1 MIIFFLK
8 KDKILPYLC
17 SKRNVMIKSMTGY
30 GKAEQIY
37 LTKRIVVEVKTLN
50 SKQLDLSVKMPQEI
64 RSQELEYRNMV
75 AATLQRGKVDVMIS
89 ITDTNVEQNT
99 HIEKEVIASYLKQI
113 KEISEEYNIP
123 QPVDLAMLLFKM
135 PGIFVTPEQEYDE
148 DFFEKIKETLQTA
161 LNITDSFR
169 RKEGEVLK
177 QDLLKRKDLIMQYL
191 NEVIPFETNR
201 HDNIKNKLIKNLTE
215 LTQSGKYDENRFE
228 QELIFYL
235 EKLDITEE
243 KVRLEKHCSYYEE
256 TIDEEGAGKK
266 LGFIAQ
272 EMGREINT
280 LGSKANDADIQR
292 LVVKMKDEL
301 EKIKE
306 QLFNIL

>member
-1 MIIFFLK
+1 
-8 KDKILPYLC
+8 
-17 SKRNVMIKSMTGY
+17 MTGY

-50 SKQLDLSVKMPQEI
+50 SKQLDLSLKLPQEL
-64 RSQELEYRNMV
+64 RPQELDYRNEI
-75 AATLQRGKVDVMIS
+75 ANILQRGKIDVSIS
-89 ITDTNVEQNT
+89 VTDTNVEQNT

-123 QPVDLAMLLFKM
+123 ASSDLAMLLFKM

-148 DFFEKIKETLQTA
+148 NFIEKVKETLLEA
-161 LNITDSFR
+161 LRITDEFR
-169 RKEGEVLK
+169 RQEGDILK
-177 QDLLKRKDLIMQYL
+177 IDLLKRKNLILEYL
-191 NEVIPFETNR
+191 GEVTTFETNR
-201 HDNIKNKLIKNLTE
+201 HENIKNKLIKNLTE

-243 KVRLEKHCSYYEE
+243 KVRLAKHCSYFDE

-266 LGFIAQ
+266 LGFISQ

>member
-1 MIIFFLK
+1 
-8 KDKILPYLC
+8 
-17 SKRNVMIKSMTGY
+17 MTGY

-37 LTKRIVVEVKTLN
+37 NSKKIVAEVKTLN
-50 SKQLDLSVKMPQEI
+50 SKQLDLSIKLPMELRPQE
-64 RSQELEYRNMV
+64 LDYRNQV
-75 AATLQRGKVDVMIS
+75 SLILQRGKVDVTVS
-89 ITDTNVEQNT
+89 ITDANLESNT
-99 HIEKEVIASYLKQI
+99 HIEKEVIASYMKQI
-113 KEISEEYNIP
+113 KEISDEYNIP
-123 QPVDLAMLLFKM
+123 QTADLAMLLFKM
-135 PGIFVTPEQEYDE
+135 PGIFVVPEQEYDE
-148 DFFEKIKETLQTA
+148 AFLDKVKETLIAA
-161 LNITDSFR
+161 LNITDDFR
-169 RKEGEVLK
+169 KQEGEVLK
-177 QDLLKRKDLIMQYL
+177 VDLMKRKDLILSYL
-191 NEVIPFETNR
+191 ESVALFEKSR
-201 HDNIKNKLIKNLTE
+201 HENIKNKLIKNLTE

-243 KVRLEKHCSYYEE
+243 KVRLEKHCSYFDE
-256 TIDEEGAGKK
+256 TIDEDGAGKK

>member
-1 MIIFFLK
+1 
-8 KDKILPYLC
+8 
-17 SKRNVMIKSMTGY
+17 MIKSMTGY

-50 SKQLDLSVKMPQEI
+50 SKQLDLSVKLPQEI
-64 RSQELEYRNMV
+64 RSQELEYRNM
-75 AATLQRGKVDVMIS
+75 ATVSLQRGKVDIIITIS
-89 ITDTNVEQNT
+89 DTNVEQST
-99 HIEKEVIASYLKQI
+99 HIEKEVIASYLKQV

-123 QPVDLAMLLFKM
+123 QSADLAMLLFKM
-135 PGIFVTPEQEYDE
+135 PGIFVAPEQQYDE
-148 DFFEKIKETLQTA
+148 SFLEKVKETLQSA
-161 LNITDSFR
+161 LDMTDSFR
-169 RKEGEVLK
+169 QQEGEILK
-177 QDLLKRKDLIMQYL
+177 KDLLKRKELIMQYL
-191 NEVIPFETNR
+191 NEVTPFESKR
-201 HDNIKNKLIKNLTE
+201 HENIKNKLIKNLSE
-215 LTQSGKYDENRFE
+215 LTTSGKYDENRFE

-243 KVRLEKHCSYYEE
+243 KVRLAKHCSYYEE

>member
-1 MIIFFLK
+1 
-8 KDKILPYLC
+8 
-17 SKRNVMIKSMTGY
+17 
-30 GKAEQIY
+30 
-37 LTKRIVVEVKTLN
+37 
-50 SKQLDLSVKMPQEI
+50 MPQEL
-64 RSQELEYRNMV
+64 RPQELDYRNEI
-75 AATLQRGKVDVMIS
+75 ANILQRGKIDVSIS
-89 ITDTNVEQNT
+89 VTDTNVEQNT

-123 QPVDLAMLLFKM
+123 ASADLAMLLFKM

-148 DFFEKIKETLQTA
+148 TFIEKVKETLLEA
-161 LNITDSFR
+161 LRITDDFR
-169 RKEGEVLK
+169 RQEGDILK
-177 QDLLKRKDLIMQYL
+177 IDLLKRKNLILQYL
-191 NEVIPFETNR
+191 GEVVPFENNR
-201 HDNIKNKLIKNLTE
+201 HENIKNKLIKNLTE

-243 KVRLEKHCSYYEE
+243 KVRLEKHCSYFDE

-266 LGFIAQ
+266 LGFISQ

>member
-1 MIIFFLK
+1 
-8 KDKILPYLC
+8 
-17 SKRNVMIKSMTGY
+17 MIKSMTGY

-50 SKQLDLSVKMPQEI
+50 SKQLDLSVKLPQEI

-75 AATLQRGKVDVMIS
+75 AMTLQRGKVDVMIS

-99 HIEKEVIASYLKQI
+99 HIEKEVIASYLKQV

-123 QPVDLAMLLFKM
+123 QSSDLAMLLFKM
-135 PGIFVTPEQEYDE
+135 PGIFVTPEQQYDE
-148 DFFEKIKETLQTA
+148 TFFEKIKETLQAA
-161 LNITDSFR
+161 LDMTDSFR
-169 RKEGEVLK
+169 RQEGEILK
-177 QDLLKRKDLIMQYL
+177 QDLMKRKDLIMQYL
-191 NEVIPFETNR
+191 NEVTPYENNR
-201 HDNIKNKLIKNLTE
+201 HDNIKNKLVKNLTE

-243 KVRLEKHCSYYEE
+243 KVRLAKHCSYYED

>member
-1 MIIFFLK
+1 
-8 KDKILPYLC
+8 
-17 SKRNVMIKSMTGY
+17 MIKSMTGY

-50 SKQLDLSVKMPQEI
+50 SKQLDLSVKLPQEI

-75 AATLQRGKVDVMIS
+75 ATTLQRGKVDVMIS

-99 HIEKEVIASYLKQI
+99 HIEKEVIASYLKQV

-123 QPVDLAMLLFKM
+123 QSSDLAMLLFKM
-135 PGIFVTPEQEYDE
+135 PGIFVTPEQQYDE
-148 DFFEKIKETLQTA
+148 TFFEKIKETLQAA
-161 LNITDSFR
+161 LDMTDNFR
-169 RKEGEVLK
+169 RQEGEILK
-177 QDLLKRKDLIMQYL
+177 EDLLKRKDLIMQYL
-191 NEVIPFETNR
+191 NEVTPYENNR
-201 HDNIKNKLIKNLTE
+201 HDNIKNKLVKNLTE

-243 KVRLEKHCSYYEE
+243 KVRLAKHCSYYEE

>member
-1 MIIFFLK
+1 
-8 KDKILPYLC
+8 
-17 SKRNVMIKSMTGY
+17 MTGY

-50 SKQLDLSVKMPQEI
+50 SKQLDLSVKLPQQI

-75 AATLQRGKVDVMIS
+75 ATTLQRGKVDVMIS

-99 HIEKEVIASYLKQI
+99 HIEKEVIASYLKQV

-123 QPVDLAMLLFKM
+123 QSSDLAMLLFKM
-135 PGIFVTPEQEYDE
+135 PGIFVTPEQQYDE
-148 DFFEKIKETLQTA
+148 TFFEKIKETLQDA
-161 LNITDSFR
+161 LDMTDSFR
-169 RKEGEVLK
+169 RQEGEILK
-177 QDLLKRKDLIMQYL
+177 QDLMKRKNLIMQYL
-191 NEVIPFETNR
+191 NEVTPYENNR
-201 HDNIKNKLIKNLTE
+201 HDNIKNKLVKNLTE

-243 KVRLEKHCSYYEE
+243 KVRLAKHCSYYED

>member
-1 MIIFFLK
+1 
-8 KDKILPYLC
+8 
-17 SKRNVMIKSMTGY
+17 MTGY

-50 SKQLDLSVKMPQEI
+50 SKQLDLSVKLPQEI

-75 AATLQRGKVDVMIS
+75 ATTLQRGKVDVMIS

-99 HIEKEVIASYLKQI
+99 HIEKEVIASYLKQV

-123 QPVDLAMLLFKM
+123 QSSDLAMLLFKM
-135 PGIFVTPEQEYDE
+135 PGIFVTPEQQYDE
-148 DFFEKIKETLQTA
+148 TFFEKIKETLQDA
-161 LNITDSFR
+161 LDMTDSFR
-169 RKEGEVLK
+169 RQEGEILK
-177 QDLLKRKDLIMQYL
+177 QDLMKRKNLIMQYL
-191 NEVIPFETNR
+191 NEVTPYENNR
-201 HDNIKNKLIKNLTE
+201 HDNIKNKLVKNLTE

-228 QELIFYL
+228 KELIFYL

-243 KVRLEKHCSYYEE
+243 KVRLAKHCSYYED

>member
-1 MIIFFLK
+1 
-8 KDKILPYLC
+8 
-17 SKRNVMIKSMTGY
+17 MTGY

-37 LTKRIVVEVKTLN
+37 NSKKIVAEVKTLN
-50 SKQLDLSVKMPQEI
+50 SKQLDLSIKLPMELRPQE
-64 RSQELEYRNMV
+64 LDYRNHV
-75 AATLQRGKVDVMIS
+75 SSILQRGKVDVTIS
-89 ITDTNVEQNT
+89 ITDANFESNT
-99 HIEKEVIASYLKQI
+99 HIEKEVIASYMKQI
-113 KEISEEYNIP
+113 KEISDEYNIP
-123 QPVDLAMLLFKM
+123 QTADLAMLLFKM
-135 PGIFVTPEQEYDE
+135 PGIFVIPEQEYDE
-148 DFFEKIKETLQTA
+148 EFLDKVRETLIAA
-161 LNITDSFR
+161 LNITDDFR
-169 RKEGEVLK
+169 KQEGEILK
-177 QDLLKRKDLIMQYL
+177 ADLLKRKDLILNYL
-191 NEVIPFETNR
+191 ESVSPFENSR
-201 HDNIKNKLIKNLTE
+201 HENIKNKLVKNLTE

-243 KVRLEKHCSYYEE
+243 KVRLEKHCSYFDE
-256 TIDEEGAGKK
+256 TIDEDGAGKK

>member
-1 MIIFFLK
+1 
-8 KDKILPYLC
+8 
-17 SKRNVMIKSMTGY
+17 MIKSMTGY

-50 SKQLDLSVKMPQEI
+50 SKQLDLSVKLPQEI

-75 AATLQRGKVDVMIS
+75 ATTLQRGKVDVMIS

-99 HIEKEVIASYLKQI
+99 HIEKEVIASYLKQV

-123 QPVDLAMLLFKM
+123 QSSDLAMLLFKM
-135 PGIFVTPEQEYDE
+135 PGIFVTPDQQYDE
-148 DFFEKIKETLQTA
+148 TFFEKIKETLQAA
-161 LNITDSFR
+161 LDMTDSFR
-169 RKEGEVLK
+169 RQEGEILK
-177 QDLLKRKDLIMQYL
+177 QDLMKRKDLIMQYL
-191 NEVIPFETNR
+191 NEVTPYENNR
-201 HDNIKNKLIKNLTE
+201 HDNIKNKLVKNLTE

-243 KVRLEKHCSYYEE
+243 KVRLAKHCSYYEE

>member
-1 MIIFFLK
+1 
-8 KDKILPYLC
+8 
-17 SKRNVMIKSMTGY
+17 MTGY

-50 SKQLDLSVKMPQEI
+50 SKQLDLSVKLPQEI

-75 AATLQRGKVDVMIS
+75 ATTLQRGKVDVMIS

-99 HIEKEVIASYLKQI
+99 HIEKEVIASYLKQV

-123 QPVDLAMLLFKM
+123 QSSDLAMLLFKM
-135 PGIFVTPEQEYDE
+135 PGIFVTPEQQYDE
-148 DFFEKIKETLQTA
+148 TFFEKIKETLQAA
-161 LNITDSFR
+161 LDMTDSFR
-169 RKEGEVLK
+169 RQEGEILK
-177 QDLLKRKDLIMQYL
+177 QDLMKRKNLIMQYL
-191 NEVIPFETNR
+191 NEVTPYENNR
-201 HDNIKNKLIKNLTE
+201 HDNIKNKLVKNLTE

-243 KVRLEKHCSYYEE
+243 KVRLAKHCFYYED

>member
-1 MIIFFLK
+1 
-8 KDKILPYLC
+8 
-17 SKRNVMIKSMTGY
+17 MTGY

-50 SKQLDLSVKMPQEI
+50 SKQLDLSLKLPQEL
-64 RSQELEYRNMV
+64 RPQELDYRNEI
-75 AATLQRGKVDVMIS
+75 ANILQRGKIDVSIS
-89 ITDTNVEQNT
+89 VTDTNVEQNT
-99 HIEKEVIASYLKQI
+99 HIEKEVIASYIKQI

-123 QPVDLAMLLFKM
+123 ASSDLAMLLFKM

-148 DFFEKIKETLQTA
+148 NFIEKVKETLLEA
-161 LNITDSFR
+161 LRMTDEFR
-169 RKEGEVLK
+169 RQEGEILK
-177 QDLLKRKDLIMQYL
+177 IDLLKRKNLILEYL
-191 NEVIPFETNR
+191 GEVNPFETNR
-201 HDNIKNKLIKNLTE
+201 HENIKNKLIKNLTE

-243 KVRLEKHCSYYEE
+243 KVRLAKHCSYFDE

-266 LGFIAQ
+266 LGFISQ

>member
-1 MIIFFLK
+1 
-8 KDKILPYLC
+8 
-17 SKRNVMIKSMTGY
+17 MTGY

-50 SKQLDLSVKMPQEI
+50 SKQLDLSVKLPQEI

-75 AATLQRGKVDVMIS
+75 ATTLQRGKVDVMIS

-99 HIEKEVIASYLKQI
+99 HIEKEVIASYLKQV

-123 QPVDLAMLLFKM
+123 QSSDLAMLLFKM
-135 PGIFVTPEQEYDE
+135 PGIFVTPEQQYDE
-148 DFFEKIKETLQTA
+148 TFFEKIKETLQAA
-161 LNITDSFR
+161 LDMTDSFR
-169 RKEGEVLK
+169 KQEGEILK
-177 QDLLKRKDLIMQYL
+177 QDLMKRKDLIMQYL
-191 NEVIPFETNR
+191 NEVTPYENNR
-201 HDNIKNKLIKNLTE
+201 HDNIKNKLVKNLTE

-243 KVRLEKHCSYYEE
+243 KVRLAKHCSYYED

>member
-1 MIIFFLK
+1 
-8 KDKILPYLC
+8 
-17 SKRNVMIKSMTGY
+17 MTGY

-50 SKQLDLSVKMPQEI
+50 SKQLDLSLKMPQEL
-64 RSQELEYRNMV
+64 RPQELDYRNEISNI
-75 AATLQRGKVDVMIS
+75 LQRGKIDVAIS
-89 ITDTNVEQNT
+89 VTDTNVEQNT

-123 QPVDLAMLLFKM
+123 ASADLAMLLFKM

-148 DFFEKIKETLQTA
+148 TFIEKVKETLLEA
-161 LNITDSFR
+161 LRITDDFR
-169 RKEGEVLK
+169 RQEGEILK
-177 QDLLKRKDLIMQYL
+177 VDLLKRKNLILEYL
-191 NEVIPFETNR
+191 GEVIPFENNR
-201 HDNIKNKLIKNLTE
+201 HENIKNKLVKNLTE

-243 KVRLEKHCSYYEE
+243 KVRLEKHCSYFDE

-266 LGFIAQ
+266 LGFISQ

>member
-1 MIIFFLK
+1 
-8 KDKILPYLC
+8 
-17 SKRNVMIKSMTGY
+17 MIKSMTGY

-50 SKQLDLSVKMPQEI
+50 SKQLDLSVKLPQEI

-75 AATLQRGKVDVMIS
+75 ATTLQRGKVDVMIS

-99 HIEKEVIASYLKQI
+99 HIEKEVIASYLKQV

-123 QPVDLAMLLFKM
+123 QSSDLAMLLFKM
-135 PGIFVTPEQEYDE
+135 PGIFVTPEQQYDE
-148 DFFEKIKETLQTA
+148 TFFEKIKETLQAA
-161 LNITDSFR
+161 LDMTDSFR
-169 RKEGEVLK
+169 KQEGEILK
-177 QDLLKRKDLIMQYL
+177 QDLMKRKNLIMQYL
-191 NEVIPFETNR
+191 NEVTPYENNR
-201 HDNIKNKLIKNLTE
+201 HDNIKNKLVKNLTE

-243 KVRLEKHCSYYEE
+243 KVRLAKHCSYYEE

>member
-1 MIIFFLK
+1 VAKENI
-8 KDKILPYLC
+8 
-17 SKRNVMIKSMTGY
+17 MIKSMTGY

-37 LTKRIVVEVKTLN
+37 LTKRIVVEVKALN
-50 SKQLDLSVKMPQEI
+50 SKQLDLSLKMPQEL
-64 RSQELEYRNMV
+64 RPQELDYRNEI
-75 AATLQRGKVDVMIS
+75 ANILQRGKIDVSIS
-89 ITDTNVEQNT
+89 VTDTNVEQNT

-123 QPVDLAMLLFKM
+123 ASADLAMLLFKM

-148 DFFEKIKETLQTA
+148 TFIEKVKETLLEA
-161 LNITDSFR
+161 LRMTDDFR
-169 RKEGEVLK
+169 RQEGEILK
-177 QDLLKRKDLIMQYL
+177 IDLLKRKNLILEYL
-191 NEVIPFETNR
+191 GEVVPFENNR
-201 HDNIKNKLIKNLTE
+201 HENIKNKLIKNLSE

-243 KVRLEKHCSYYEE
+243 KVRLEKHCSYFDE

-266 LGFIAQ
+266 LGFISQ

>member
-1 MIIFFLK
+1 
-8 KDKILPYLC
+8 
-17 SKRNVMIKSMTGY
+17 MIKSMTGY

-50 SKQLDLSVKMPQEI
+50 SKQLDLSLKMPQEL
-64 RSQELEYRNMV
+64 RPQELDYRNEI
-75 AATLQRGKVDVMIS
+75 ANILQRGKIDVSIS
-89 ITDTNVEQNT
+89 VTDTNVEQNT

-123 QPVDLAMLLFKM
+123 ASADLAMLLFKM

-148 DFFEKIKETLQTA
+148 TFIEKVKETLLEA
-161 LNITDSFR
+161 LRITDDFR
-169 RKEGEVLK
+169 RQEGEILK
-177 QDLLKRKDLIMQYL
+177 VDLLKRKNLILEYL
-191 NEVIPFETNR
+191 GEVIPFENNR
-201 HDNIKNKLIKNLTE
+201 HENIKNKLVKNLTE

-243 KVRLEKHCSYYEE
+243 KVRLEKHCSYFDE

-266 LGFIAQ
+266 LGFISQ

>member
-1 MIIFFLK
+1 
-8 KDKILPYLC
+8 
-17 SKRNVMIKSMTGY
+17 MTGY

-50 SKQLDLSVKMPQEI
+50 SKQLDLSLKMPQEL
-64 RSQELEYRNMV
+64 RPQELDYRNEI
-75 AATLQRGKVDVMIS
+75 ANILQRGKIDVAIS
-89 ITDTNVEQNT
+89 VTDTNVEQNT

-123 QPVDLAMLLFKM
+123 ASADLAMLLFKM

-148 DFFEKIKETLQTA
+148 TFIEKVKETLLEA
-161 LNITDSFR
+161 LRITDNFR
-169 RKEGEVLK
+169 RQEGEILK
-177 QDLLKRKDLIMQYL
+177 IDLLKRKDLILEYL
-191 NEVIPFETNR
+191 GEVVPFENNR
-201 HDNIKNKLIKNLTE
+201 HENIKNKLIKNLTE

-243 KVRLEKHCSYYEE
+243 KVRLEKHCSYFDE

-266 LGFIAQ
+266 LGFISQ

>member
-1 MIIFFLK
+1 
-8 KDKILPYLC
+8 
-17 SKRNVMIKSMTGY
+17 MIKSMTGY

-50 SKQLDLSVKMPQEI
+50 SKQLDLSVKLPQEI

-75 AATLQRGKVDVMIS
+75 ANTLQRGKVDVMIS

-99 HIEKEVIASYLKQI
+99 HIEKEVIASYLKQV

-123 QPVDLAMLLFKM
+123 QSSDLAMLLFKM
-135 PGIFVTPEQEYDE
+135 PGIFVTPEQQYDE
-148 DFFEKIKETLQTA
+148 TFFEKIKETLQDA
-161 LNITDSFR
+161 LDMTDSFR
-169 RKEGEVLK
+169 RQEGEILK
-177 QDLLKRKDLIMQYL
+177 QDLMKRKNLIMQYL
-191 NEVIPFETNR
+191 NEVTPYENNR
-201 HDNIKNKLIKNLTE
+201 HDNIKNKLVKNLTE

-243 KVRLEKHCSYYEE
+243 KVRLAKHCSYYEE

>member
-1 MIIFFLK
+1 
-8 KDKILPYLC
+8 
-17 SKRNVMIKSMTGY
+17 MTGY

-50 SKQLDLSVKMPQEI
+50 SKQLDLSIKMPQEL
-64 RSQELEYRNMV
+64 RPQELDYRNEI
-75 AATLQRGKVDVMIS
+75 ANILQRGKIDVSIS
-89 ITDTNVEQNT
+89 VTDTNVEQNT

-123 QPVDLAMLLFKM
+123 ASADLAMLLFKM

-148 DFFEKIKETLQTA
+148 TFIEKVKETLLEA
-161 LNITDSFR
+161 LRITDSFR
-169 RKEGEVLK
+169 RQEGEILK
-177 QDLLKRKDLIMQYL
+177 IDLMKRKNLILEYL
-191 NEVIPFETNR
+191 GEVVPFENNR
-201 HDNIKNKLIKNLTE
+201 HENIKNKLIKNLTE

-243 KVRLEKHCSYYEE
+243 KVRLEKHCSYFDE

-266 LGFIAQ
+266 LGFISQ

>member
-1 MIIFFLK
+1 
-8 KDKILPYLC
+8 
-17 SKRNVMIKSMTGY
+17 MTGY

-50 SKQLDLSVKMPQEI
+50 SKQLDLSIKMPQEL
-64 RSQELEYRNMV
+64 RPQELDYRNEI
-75 AATLQRGKVDVMIS
+75 ANILQRGKIDVSIS
-89 ITDTNVEQNT
+89 VTDTNVEQNT

-123 QPVDLAMLLFKM
+123 ASADLAMLLFKM

-148 DFFEKIKETLQTA
+148 TFIEKVKETLLEA
-161 LNITDSFR
+161 LRITDSFR
-169 RKEGEVLK
+169 RQEGEILK
-177 QDLLKRKDLIMQYL
+177 IDLMKRKNLILEYL
-191 NEVIPFETNR
+191 GEVVPFENNR
-201 HDNIKNKLIKNLTE
+201 HENIKNKLIKNLTE
-215 LTQSGKYDENRFE
+215 LTQAGKYDENRFE

-243 KVRLEKHCSYYEE
+243 KVRLEKHCSYFDE

-266 LGFIAQ
+266 LGFISQ

>member
-1 MIIFFLK
+1 
-8 KDKILPYLC
+8 
-17 SKRNVMIKSMTGY
+17 MIKSMTGY

-37 LTKRIVVEVKTLN
+37 LTKRIVVEIKTLN
-50 SKQLDLSVKMPQEI
+50 SKQLDLSLKLPQEL
-64 RSQELEYRNMV
+64 RPQELDYRNEI
-75 AATLQRGKVDVMIS
+75 ANILQRGKIDVSIS
-89 ITDTNVEQNT
+89 VTDTNVEQNT

-123 QPVDLAMLLFKM
+123 ASADLAMLLFKM

-148 DFFEKIKETLQTA
+148 NFIEKVKETLVEA
-161 LNITDSFR
+161 LRITDEFR
-169 RKEGEVLK
+169 RQEGETLK
-177 QDLLKRKDLIMQYL
+177 IDLLKRKNLILEYL
-191 NEVIPFETNR
+191 GEVTPFETNR

-243 KVRLEKHCSYYEE
+243 KVRLEKHCSYFDE

-266 LGFIAQ
+266 LGFISQ

>member
-1 MIIFFLK
+1 
-8 KDKILPYLC
+8 
-17 SKRNVMIKSMTGY
+17 MTGY

-50 SKQLDLSVKMPQEI
+50 SKQLDLSLKMPQEL
-64 RSQELEYRNMV
+64 RPQELDYRNEI
-75 AATLQRGKVDVMIS
+75 ANILQRGKIDVAIS
-89 ITDTNVEQNT
+89 VTDTNVEQNT

-123 QPVDLAMLLFKM
+123 ASADLAMLLFKM

-148 DFFEKIKETLQTA
+148 TFIEKVKETLVEA
-161 LNITDSFR
+161 LRMTDNFR
-169 RKEGEVLK
+169 RQEGEILK
-177 QDLLKRKDLIMQYL
+177 IDLMKRKNLILEYL
-191 NEVIPFETNR
+191 GEVVPFENNR
-201 HDNIKNKLIKNLTE
+201 HENIKNKLIKNLTE

-243 KVRLEKHCSYYEE
+243 KVRLEKHCSYFDE

-266 LGFIAQ
+266 LGFISQ

>member
-1 MIIFFLK
+1 MI
-8 KDKILPYLC
+8 YLC
-17 SKRNVMIKSMTGY
+17 SKRKIMIKSMTGY

-50 SKQLDLSVKMPQEI
+50 SKQLDLSLKMPQEL
-64 RSQELEYRNMV
+64 RPQELDYRNEI
-75 AATLQRGKVDVMIS
+75 ANILQRGKIDVAIS
-89 ITDTNVEQNT
+89 VTDTNVEQNT

-123 QPVDLAMLLFKM
+123 ASSDLAMLLFKM

-148 DFFEKIKETLQTA
+148 TFIEKVKETLLEA
-161 LNITDSFR
+161 LRITDDFR
-169 RKEGEVLK
+169 RQEGEILK
-177 QDLLKRKDLIMQYL
+177 VDLLKRKNLILEYL
-191 NEVIPFETNR
+191 GEVIPFENNR
-201 HDNIKNKLIKNLTE
+201 HENIKNKLVKNLTE

-243 KVRLEKHCSYYEE
+243 KVRLEKHCSYFDE

-266 LGFIAQ
+266 LGFISQ

>member
-1 MIIFFLK
+1 
-8 KDKILPYLC
+8 
-17 SKRNVMIKSMTGY
+17 MIKSMTGY

-50 SKQLDLSVKMPQEI
+50 SKQLDLSLKMPQEL
-64 RSQELEYRNMV
+64 RPQELDYRNEI
-75 AATLQRGKVDVMIS
+75 ANILQRGKIDVSIS
-89 ITDTNVEQNT
+89 VTDTNVEQNT

-123 QPVDLAMLLFKM
+123 ASADLAMLLFKM

-148 DFFEKIKETLQTA
+148 TFIEKVKETLLEA
-161 LNITDSFR
+161 LRMTDDFR
-169 RKEGEVLK
+169 RQEGEILK
-177 QDLLKRKDLIMQYL
+177 IDLLKRKNLILEYL
-191 NEVIPFETNR
+191 GEVVPFENNR
-201 HDNIKNKLIKNLTE
+201 HENIKNKLIKNLTE

-243 KVRLEKHCSYYEE
+243 KVRLEKHCSYFDE

-266 LGFIAQ
+266 LGFISQ

-280 LGSKANDADIQR
+280 TGSKSNQAEMQNI
-292 LVVKMKDEL
+292 VVMMKDEL
-301 EKIKE
+301 EQIKE
-306 QLFNIL
+306 QVLNVM